1 MIEHTMKEELIEIE
15 EKKRKKSGIKGILQ
29 WIGNNLKFLFVPGYI
44 SEDLELRRFD
54 YEKKVSKRK
63 FIRRLKSVLT
73 LVGIVLIF
81 VIVSFAVFPQWIS
94 MYTYDELTGYPWG
107 QWKPPSP
114 AHPLGQS
121 KDGRDILGRMIW
133 GARSSLTI
141 ALPAIMF
148 SVLMGIVVGMVAGY
162 YGGWVDS
169 VLMRLMDILLAFPGI
184 ILLLVFVEILGRQ
197 VEFFIL
203 AYGILGIAGYSR
215 LIRGSVL
222 QAKNLP
228 YVEAAKV
235 AGSGNWRIM
244 FKHIL
249 PNTFQPVLISFTFD
263 IGGIILSLAGLSF
276 LGYGDPTM
284 IEWGNDIA
292 ISRSNMYSAPW
303 SMFWPGFMIILTVL
317 AFMLLGD
324 GLRDALDPRMKNL

>member
-1 MIEHTMKEELIEIE
+1 
-15 EKKRKKSGIKGILQ
+15 
-29 WIGNNLKFLFVPGYI
+29 
-44 SEDLELRRFD
+44 
-54 YEKKVSKRK
+54 
-63 FIRRLKSVLT
+63 
-73 LVGIVLIF
+73 
-81 VIVSFAVFPQWIS
+81 
-94 MYTYDELTGYPWG
+94 
-107 QWKPPSP
+107 
-114 AHPLGQS
+114 
-121 KDGRDILGRMIW
+121 
-133 GARSSLTI
+133 
-141 ALPAIMF
+141 
-148 SVLMGIVVGMVAGY
+148 MVAGY

-235 AGSGNWRIM
+235 AGSGKLRIM

-284 IEWGNDIA
+284 IEWGNDIS

-303 SMFWPGFMIILTVL
+303 SMFWPGVMILLTVL

>member
-1 MIEHTMKEELIEIE
+1 MIEPTLKEELIEKVE
-15 EKKRKKSGIKGILQ
+15 EKKTLSGLKEILH
-29 WIGNNLKFLFVPGYI
+29 WIGTNLKFLFIPGYV
-44 SEDLELRRFD
+44 SQDLEKKRIE
-54 YEKKVSKRK
+54 YEKQVSKRK

-81 VIVSFAVFPQWIS
+81 VIITFAVFPEWLS
-94 MYTYDELTGYPWG
+94 MYTYDELTAYPWG
-107 QWKPPSP
+107 QWDPPSP
-114 AHPLGQS
+114 AHPLGQT

-133 GARSSLTI
+133 GARSSITI
-141 ALPAIMF
+141 ALPAILF
-148 SVLMGIVVGMVAGY
+148 SVIMGIIVGMVAGY
-162 YGGWVDS
+162 FGGWVDS

-184 ILLLVFVEILGRQ
+184 ILLLVFISILGAH

-203 AYGILGIAGYSR
+203 AYGILGVAGYSR
-215 LIRGSVL
+215 LIRGTVL

-235 AGSGNWRIM
+235 AGSGHLRIM

-276 LGYGDPTM
+276 LGYGDPSM
-284 IEWGNDIA
+284 IEWGYDIA

-303 SMFWPGFMIILTVL
+303 SMFWPGFMILLTVL
-317 AFMLLGD
+317 AFMLMGD